1 MNVLSVIQLIYNGQD
16 VLLCIARRSHCGGD
30 CGYFRRGVRQ
40 FIDEGIHS
48 KFIAGSSLVSNI
60 GLRVVSV
67 SEDDN
72 GETGRLGRKEWIWM
86 RRKEVGKIEIL
97 FLSLLSFCWLSPW
110 RSASQRRL
118 QPFHRWSGPW
128 LTSQTA
134 NTNKV
139 RKPPKFPWD
148 EIIVIISTMINRFTW
163 IYFYGIMI
171 SFSDFMEYFQ
181 EQKFCWGILKLCIQW
196 KAFKFGAKEWYFPP
210 NLDLFPTQFE
220 SQDNSQERGFS
231 WGWFEFWCKSGWTI
245 DTDNRDWWIELERTK
260 QESSFKT
267 CF

>member
-1 MNVLSVIQLIYNGQD
+1 M
-16 VLLCIARRSHCGGD
+16 
-30 CGYFRRGVRQ
+30 
-40 FIDEGIHS
+40 
-48 KFIAGSSLVSNI
+48 
-60 GLRVVSV
+60 
-67 SEDDN
+67 
-72 GETGRLGRKEWIWM
+72 
-86 RRKEVGKIEIL
+86 
-97 FLSLLSFCWLSPW
+97 
-110 RSASQRRL
+110 
-118 QPFHRWSGPW
+118 
-128 LTSQTA
+128 
-134 NTNKV
+134 

-231 WGWFEFWCKSGWTI
+231 WGWFEFWCDLGWRI
-245 DTDNRDWWIELERTK
+245 DIDIGIDELSLKEQNKKVVSKRVFRQWERVFLNGRHTR
-260 QESSFKT
+260 SA
-267 CF
+267 